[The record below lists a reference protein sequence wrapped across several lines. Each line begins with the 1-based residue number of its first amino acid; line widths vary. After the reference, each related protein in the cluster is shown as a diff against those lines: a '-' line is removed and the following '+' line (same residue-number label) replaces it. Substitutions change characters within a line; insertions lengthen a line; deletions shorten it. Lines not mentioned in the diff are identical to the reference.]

1 MRIFVSYTSDRS
13 LISRMHK
20 ELKEQSQK
28 ILNYSFKTSYEVEQ
42 RCSKEEIKMA
52 KRYFKKK
59 CSSPLAVR
67 EIQFKAILRFHLTP
81 GKKAEISKNAG
92 KWWRKGT
99 LIHCR
104 WMYYLVQPLRKSVW
118 RIPQKL
124 KLNLPYEPYT
134 TLRYMAQRP

>member
-52 KRYFKKK
+52 KRYFKKNVHH
-59 CSSPLAVR
+59 P
-67 EIQFKAILRFHLTP
+67 
-81 GKKAEISKNAG
+81 
-92 KWWRKGT
+92 
-99 LIHCR
+99 
-104 WMYYLVQPLRKSVW
+104 
-118 RIPQKL
+118 
-124 KLNLPYEPYT
+124 
-134 TLRYMAQRP
+134 